1 MCYGSGPL
9 ATRKKTQKKK
19 KKKARRKKAAAASVG
34 LAPADVSREE
44 APEEIE
50 ALSEAVEEDGGAVLA
65 AYRDPLGG
73 HWQIMAALPVDLVK
87 PIEFQRDI
95 SETHVKNLISVIG
108 RLERYLD
115 PIIVVRTG
123 EGEYATPNGHH
134 RWQAMKKLGARTLL
148 AIIIPEKEL
157 AYQILALNTEKA
169 PNLKDRSLEVIR
181 MARALIELGDP
192 NESEFETEFEDPSY
206 LTIGAAYEKRPR
218 FAGSTYH
225 PILKKCEGYFDDPLS
240 ECIDER
246 EARADTLL
254 EVDDAVAALVKE
266 MKDAGFESPYLKSFV
281 VARLN
286 PVRGAQATGEFY
298 DVMEKMLARA
308 EKFDVSKIDA
318 SQISASG

>member
-1 MCYGSGPL
+1 M
-9 ATRKKTQKKK
+9 ATRKTTTKKK
-19 KKKARRKKAAAASVG
+19 RKKARRKKAAAASIG
-34 LAPADVSREE
+34 LTPAEVIEDEVPDPIADLAALVS
-44 APEEIE
+44 
-50 ALSEAVEEDGGAVLA
+50 EDGGAVLA

-73 HWQIMAALPVDLVK
+73 HWQIMAALPVDLVQ

-95 SETHVKNLISVIG
+95 SETHVKNLIAVIG

-123 EGEYATPNGHH
+123 EGAYATPNGHH
-134 RWQAMKKLGARTLL
+134 RWQAMRKLGARTVL
-148 AIIIPEKEL
+148 AILIPEVEL

-181 MARALIELGDP
+181 MARALIDFGDP
-192 NESEFETEFEDPSY
+192 KESEFETEFEDPSY

-240 ECIDER
+240 ECVEER
-246 EARADTLL
+246 EARADALL
-254 EVDDAVAALVKE
+254 EVDDAVASIVKE
-266 MKDAGFESPYLKSFV
+266 MKASGFDSPYLKSFV

-286 PVRGAQATGEFY
+286 PVRGAKATGEFY

-308 EKFDVSKIDA
+308 EKFDVSKIDP